1 MGLVQA
7 WTQASSTPLC
17 LHPRGGRSRGRAGS
31 AGDPSC
37 GNVTT
42 PLRGR
47 ISGSMRSLKDAID
60 EFS

>member
-42 PLRGR
+42 PL
-47 ISGSMRSLKDAID
+47 
-60 EFS
+60 